1 MILFIIKLYA
11 RNNILK
17 HIKNKSGYN
26 LIKVVRDFEQK
37 KTKFK
42 ILVANIAFIKLCK
55 KAQLIPTFAN
65 VNASIRNRKYR
76 LKRKVSR
83 LVMQTELQ
91 NKHREKRKLR
101 KDNQRIKF
109 LLSTSLSVIAY
120 NALLHQRN
128 IAVKSQIKVIKLRHE
143 QKSFIAWNWKKKQP
157 TTLMDVNNPT
167 LNRPYIMSHLTNEEY
182 TTLSF
187 GLDHHFPTK
196 SKDVAIEVE
205 FEQFCQRYWES

>member
-42 ILVANIAFIKLCK
+42 ILVADIGFIKLCK
-55 KAQLIPTFAN
+55 KTQLIPTFAN
-65 VNASIRNRKYR
+65 VNASIGNRKYR

-101 KDNQRIKF
+101 KDNQSIKF

-128 IAVKSQIKVIKLRHE
+128 IAVKSQIKVIKLQHE
-143 QKSFIAWNWKKKQP
+143 QKSFIA
-157 TTLMDVNNPT
+157 
-167 LNRPYIMSHLTNEEY
+167 
-182 TTLSF
+182 
-187 GLDHHFPTK
+187 
-196 SKDVAIEVE
+196 
-205 FEQFCQRYWES
+205 